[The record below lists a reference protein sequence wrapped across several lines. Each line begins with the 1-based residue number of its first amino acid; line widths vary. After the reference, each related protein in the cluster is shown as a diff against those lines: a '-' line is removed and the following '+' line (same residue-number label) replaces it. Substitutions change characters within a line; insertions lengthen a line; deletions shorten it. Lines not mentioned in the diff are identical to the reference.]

1 MDEPTYLGPPARRV
15 GPSGTTE
22 IFDGTHDDFMAADFD
37 VRVNAKTFL
46 GFAGAEILDRPLGDQ
61 RLGNELTDLLA
72 TRAKLRRT
80 DDGYSGYLHLPSYYL
95 VRRANR
101 VDYVMIL
108 SYGEWEAGKFVLQLE
123 GIWKVTSLGP
133 ESRQPPVDVG
143 APPPVRLVV
152 EHEEPRRPWWVRGR
166 REPRGSFRR

>member
-1 MDEPTYLGPPARRV
+1 
-15 GPSGTTE
+15 
-22 IFDGTHDDFMAADFD
+22 
-37 VRVNAKTFL
+37 
-46 GFAGAEILDRPLGDQ
+46 AEILDRPLGDQ
-61 RLGNELTDLLA
+61 RLGSELTDLLA

-80 DDGYSGYLHLPSYYL
+80 DDGYSGNLHLPSYYL

-123 GIWKVTSLGP
+123 GIWKVTSLAP
-133 ESRQPPVDVG
+133 ESPRPRADVG